1 MSRRIRLGESL
12 VEAGLINTAQLDEAL
27 ARRTT
32 TGERIGESLVALGY
46 ISERDLVRT
55 LAKDADIPF
64 LEANELRVDPAVVS
78 LVAAQVARA
87 QNLIPLRAD
96 GRALVVAMANP
107 FDIGVIRSLERS
119 SSRQI
124 RTVTGD
130 PALIAQLVETHY
142 GSTNGGRSAAIE
154 PAAVPMST
162 GSRPSWAGRAPAVG
176 LATPQLQPRQSA
188 VNLAGL
194 PQQVTRQLVTIE
206 EGATAAELADGI
218 IRRGVALNATDI
230 HVEPLEEIVQIR
242 YRVDG
247 MLQEGAAYPKALQA
261 ALMSRIKI
269 LSGLDIAESRL
280 PQDGRAK
287 IKVDTR
293 TIDLRVSTFPTIHGE
308 DVVLRVLD
316 RGRVA
321 LQLDALGID
330 PADVDLLRADLKK
343 PFGLL
348 PVTGPTGSGKTTTL
362 YSALLE
368 MTTGERCIITLEDPV
383 EYEVEKIRQSQ
394 INVRA
399 GLTFASGLRSIL
411 RHDPDVI
418 LVGEMRDQETVQIA
432 LSAALT
438 GHLVLTTLHTTT
450 AAGAIPRLLDMGAEP
465 FIVASAISLIA
476 SQRLVRAL
484 CQECKTPL
492 TLPRVAAERFELVGA
507 TVFGP
512 RGCSACRQTGYDGR
526 VGIFEFLPITEQIVT
541 CIYERRSS
549 DDIRRVSGRP
559 TLLDDGLRKVRS
571 GVTSLDEV
579 LRVIA

>member
-12 VEAGLINTAQLDEAL
+12 VDAGLINKAQLDEAL
-27 ARRTT
+27 ARRET
-32 TGERIGESLVALGY
+32 TGERIGEALVALGH

-64 LEANELRVDPAVVS
+64 LESEELRVDAGVVG
-78 LVAAQVARA
+78 LVPAQVAKA
-87 QNLIPLRAD
+87 QNLVPLRAD
-96 GRALVVAMANP
+96 GRALVVAMGNP

-130 PALIAQLVETHY
+130 PTVIAQLVEAHY
-142 GSTNGGRSAAIE
+142 GSNGGRHASVVSS
-154 PAAVPMST
+154 PS
-162 GSRPSWAGRAPAVG
+162 SRPSWSPSRPTESTALEPTSPRAGGAP
-176 LATPQLQPRQSA
+176 
-188 VNLAGL
+188 LAGAS
-194 PQQVTRQLVTIE
+194 PRSRQLVTVE

-218 IRRGVALNATDI
+218 IRRGVAQAATDI
-230 HVEPLEEIVQIR
+230 HIEPLEEVVQIR

-247 MLQEGAAYPKALQA
+247 LLQEGPAYPKSLQA

-269 LSGLDIAESRL
+269 LAGLDIAESRL

-287 IKVDTR
+287 IRVDTR
-293 TIDLRVSTFPTIHGE
+293 TVDLRVSTFPTVHGE
-308 DVVLRVLD
+308 DVVLRILD

-321 LQLDALGID
+321 LRLDALGID
-330 PADVDLLRADLKK
+330 PADVELLRSDLKR

-362 YSALLE
+362 YSALME
-368 MTTGERCIITLEDPV
+368 MSTGDRCIITLEDPV
-383 EYEVEKIRQSQ
+383 EYEVERIRQSQ

-484 CQECKTPL
+484 CEHCRTPV
-492 TLPRVAAERFELVGA
+492 TLPKAAAERYGLVGA
-507 TVFGP
+507 TVYGP
-512 RGCSACRQTGYDGR
+512 RGCPSCRQTGYRGR
-526 VGIFEFLPITEQIVT
+526 QGIFEFLPITEAIVA
-541 CIYERRSS
+541 CIYERKSS
-549 DDIRRVSGRP
+549 DDIRRIAGRP
-559 TLLDDGLRKVRS
+559 TLLDDGVRKVRA